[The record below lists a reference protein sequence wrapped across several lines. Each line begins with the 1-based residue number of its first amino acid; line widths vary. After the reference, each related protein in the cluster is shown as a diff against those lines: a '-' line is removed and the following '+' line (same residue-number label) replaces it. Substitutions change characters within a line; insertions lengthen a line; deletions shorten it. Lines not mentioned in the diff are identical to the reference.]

1 MLYDMNEAQIDSIA
15 SETSLA
21 IQRIIDVH
29 WKVDFWDDTD
39 VQKTAMN
46 DIDDYLYDEV
56 KEQHGVALS
65 LEQMDEI
72 IEKTMQIAKHRRHN

>member
-1 MLYDMNEAQIDSIA
+1 MLYDMDEDQIDTIA

-29 WKVDFWDDTD
+29 WKVDFWDDSD

-72 IEKTMQIAKHRRHN
+72 IEKTMQVAKHRRHH